1 MHSLQVLAS
10 VVNITTVN
18 SIRAKADRRRALD
31 VDDVCALWLRHGRS
45 RQEVIGRLLQQRPE
59 GLQNPGCTTLGLV
72 LLQLPLILKLQ
83 KTRMA
88 VSTTWNAEHAE
99 QTN

>member
-31 VDDVCALWLRHGRS
+31 VDEVCALRLRHGRS

-83 KTRMA
+83 TCMA
-88 VSTTWNAEHAE
+88 VSTTWNAKHAE
-99 QTN
+99 QTD